1 MKVRVIAAIMAAVF
15 ALVGAVLVSGYVRT
29 ADARALEGTET
40 KEVLVVET
48 AIAAETPVEELSD
61 HLRKQTLPEAAI
73 VGDAVVD
80 LKEFDGRVTS
90 VALQPGEQ
98 VLASRLVTRNS
109 LQEPGRVAVPK
120 ELQEVTVQVNADRV
134 VGGQVKAGDFV
145 GVFASFEKGPGDK
158 PATELVFHRVLVT
171 SVQGA
176 PVAAETEGAEASGEE
191 DAPDAPPVPEGAM
204 LVTLAQDGADS
215 EKTVFAAEFGTIW
228 LSKQP
233 EDAKW
238 NDDGASM
245 EDFFK

>member
-1 MKVRVIAAIMAAVF
+1 MKVRVIAAVVAVVL
-15 ALVGAVLVSGYVRT
+15 ALVGAMLVSGYVRA

-40 KEVLVVET
+40 KDVLVVET
-48 AIAAETPVEELSD
+48 AVAAETSVEELSKN
-61 HLRKQTLPEAAI
+61 LRKQTLPASA
-73 VGDAVVD
+73 VLDDAVVD
-80 LKEFDGRVTS
+80 LKEYEGRVTS
-90 VALQPGEQ
+90 VALAPGEQ
-98 VLASRLVTRNS
+98 VLGSRLVSLNS

-120 ELQEVTVQVNADRV
+120 GLQEVTVQVNADRV
-134 VGGQVKAGDFV
+134 VGGQLKAGDFV
-145 GVFASFEKGPGDK
+145 GLFASFEKGPGDK
-158 PATELVFHRVLVT
+158 PATEMVFHRVLVT

-176 PVAAETEGAEASGEE
+176 PAAAETSEEEGAA
-191 DAPDAPPVPEGAM
+191 DTPPVPEGAM

>member
-1 MKVRVIAAIMAAVF
+1 MIL
-15 ALVGAVLVSGYVRT
+15 ALVGSVLVSGYVRA

-40 KEVLVVET
+40 KDVLVVET
-48 AIAAETPVEELSD
+48 AVAAETPVEELSE
-61 HLRKQTLPEAAI
+61 HLRQRTLPASAVVE
-73 VGDAVVD
+73 DAVAD
-80 LKEFDGRVTS
+80 LKEFEGRVTS

-98 VLASRLVTRNS
+98 VLGSRLVTRNA

-120 ELQEVTVQVNADRV
+120 GLQEVTVQVNADRV

-158 PATELVFHRVLVT
+158 PATEMVFHRVFVT

-176 PVAAETEGAEASGEE
+176 PVATEAAEGEQAS
-191 DAPDAPPVPEGAM
+191 DAPPVPEGAM

-228 LSKQP
+228 LSKQS

-238 NDDGASM
+238 NDDGATM

>member
-1 MKVRVIAAIMAAVF
+1 MKVRVIAAVVAALLAV
-15 ALVGAVLVSGYVRT
+15 VGAVLVSGYVQA
-29 ADARALEGTET
+29 ADARALEGTKT
-40 KEVLVVET
+40 KEVLVVQT
-48 AIAAETPVEELSD
+48 AVAAETPVEELSE
-61 HLRKQTLPEAAI
+61 HLRRQTLPASA
-73 VGDAVVD
+73 VVDDAVVD
-80 LKEFDGRVTS
+80 LEEYEGRVTS

-98 VLASRLVTRNS
+98 VLGSRLVTLNS

-120 ELQEVTVQVNADRV
+120 GLQEVTIQVSADRV
-134 VGGQVKAGDFV
+134 IGGQLKAGEFV
-145 GVFASFEKGPGDK
+145 GIFASFENGPGDK

-176 PVAAETEGAEASGEE
+176 PATTETGEE
-191 DAPDAPPVPEGAM
+191 ETASDTPPVPEGAM

-215 EKTVFAAEFGTIW
+215 EKTVFAAEFGTVW

-238 NDDGASM
+238 NDDGATM

>member
-1 MKVRVIAAIMAAVF
+1 MAVVL
-15 ALVGAVLVSGYVRT
+15 ALVGAVLVSGYVRA
-29 ADARALEGTET
+29 ADARALEGTES
-40 KEVLVVET
+40 KDVLVVKT
-48 AIAAETPVEELSD
+48 AVAAETPVEELSD

-73 VGDAVVD
+73 VEDAVVD
-80 LKEFDGRVTS
+80 LEEFEGRVTS

-98 VLASRLVTRNS
+98 VLGSRLVTLNS
-109 LQEPGRVAVPK
+109 LQEPGRVAAPK
-120 ELQEVTVQVNADRV
+120 GLQEVTVQVNADRV
-134 VGGQVKAGDFV
+134 VGGQVKAGDHV

-176 PVAAETEGAEASGEE
+176 PAVTEASGASEE
-191 DAPDAPPVPEGAM
+191 EATADAPPVPEGAM
-204 LVTLAQDGADS
+204 LVTLAQDAADS